1 MSNIIP
7 NCKDIYD
14 RLMLYQETLRPDADV
29 QYIVEQYRTARF
41 CPRPILYLDYHNR
54 PTTDRNFGLPLE
66 TVTENS
72 ALRIPKIMQEGI
84 QQLDTKISVIWT
96 TDVPLDRVHE
106 ARAELNVHD
115 SCIDQDKLKKYDPL
129 LLASLLRLYLQELPE
144 CLLTF
149 DLYDPVKVLYAD
161 SSLDTDTRIK
171 SISNLLSTLP
181 ASNYQTTELL
191 FRHLHRLTAGCQ
203 APVNEMLSTKL
214 SIVLGPILLRPRVD
228 STLTVH
234 DKCPHRLVKDLIDHC
249 DNIFSETAH
258 ESHQNNIQRTA
269 LVAPHDYTNTP
280 MPTRRNT
287 ILSYFKS
294 SSKSAMDEPITII
307 PATPAPTMSS
317 HKPRPPIAPPRSST
331 LFEMDGRGS
340 PSKEVFRRSSDT
352 SLISKRP
359 SMSTSMSTSQSSG
372 SVDMDPA
379 PTMMSPIS
387 IDNIDAFFD
396 DE

>member
-1 MSNIIP
+1 
-7 NCKDIYD
+7 
-14 RLMLYQETLRPDADV
+14 MLYQETLRPDADV

-54 PTTDRNFGLPLE
+54 PINDRNFGLPLDI
-66 TVTENS
+66 VTEHS
-72 ALRIPKIMQEGI
+72 DLRIPKIMQEGI
-84 QQLDTKISVIWT
+84 QQLDTISSRLFDEEISVIWT
-96 TDVPLDRVHE
+96 SDVPLDRVHE
-106 ARAELNVHD
+106 ARAELNGHD
-115 SCIDQDKLKKYDPL
+115 SNIDQDKLKKYDPL

-149 DLYDPVKVLYAD
+149 DLYDPVKVLYAN

-203 APVNEMLSTKL
+203 PPVNEVLSSKL

-228 STLTVH
+228 NTLTVH

-280 MPTRRNT
+280 VPTRRNT

-294 SSKSAMDEPITII
+294 SSKPVTDEPATII
-307 PATPAPTMSS
+307 PPTATPTMTS

-359 SMSTSMSTSQSSG
+359 SMSTSVSTSQSSG

-379 PTMMSPIS
+379 PTMLSPII